1 LKWKETVLLLLA
13 MLAGQA
19 LGFFPTCECKAI
31 DSHFDSDL
39 EDSIATKI
47 KTELQKNGCNAA
59 QVIVVETATGKIKAK
74 VAMRRMLDDHI
85 VPFWDAF
92 NEENTSMLTGPA
104 YLALMESKKVT
115 PEDTIDT
122 EQGIYGEVRDHNWR
136 RGGYG
141 VISVEKGFACHSYI
155 AMQKAIEKAYGNNFE
170 VFEQRINGYLNGN
183 PNNLMNLLTFYNAV
197 ANGGRMMKIVTE
209 GSPVIINEQIA
220 SEEAIAMLRRGM
232 EKTISEGILKKAKSE
247 LVDIACNG
255 RSFAMNGRTN
265 RMELCAYFPA
275 QQPKYTVMVTVEKEG
290 LPTSASTYCGTLLKY
305 VVTRVLE

>member
-1 LKWKETVLLLLA
+1 MKKTVLLLLA

-74 VAMRRMLDDHI
+74 VTMRRMWDDHI

-92 NEENTSMLTGPA
+92 NEENTS
-104 YLALMESKKVT
+104 SKKVT

-141 VISVEKGFACHSYI
+141 VVSMERGFACHSYV
-155 AMQKAIEKAYGNNFE
+155 ALQKAIEKAYGNNIKDY
-170 VFEQRINGYLNGN
+170 EQLIDIYLNGE
-183 PNNLMNLLTFYNAV
+183 PDKLMNLLTFYNAV
-197 ANGGRMMKIVTE
+197 ANGGRMMKLITE
-209 GSPVIINEQIA
+209 GNPVIINEQIA
-220 SEEAIAMLRRGM
+220 SEKAIAMLRRGM

-255 RSFAMNGRTN
+255 RSFAMNGNTS
-265 RMELCAYFPA
+265 RMELCAFFPA
-275 QQPKYTVMVTVEKEG
+275 QQPKYTVMVIMEKEG
-290 LPTSASTYCGTLLKY
+290 LPTSVSTYCGALLKY
-305 VVTRVLE
+305 IIARVL

>member
-1 LKWKETVLLLLA
+1 MKETVLLLLA

-74 VAMRRMLDDHI
+74 VAMRRMWDDHI

-141 VISVEKGFACHSYI
+141 VVSMERGFACHSYV
-155 AMQKAIEKAYGNNFE
+155 ALQKAIEKAYGNNIKDY
-170 VFEQRINGYLNGN
+170 EQLIDIYLNGE
-183 PNNLMNLLTFYNAV
+183 PDKLLNLLTFYNAV
-197 ANGGRMMKIVTE
+197 ANGGRMMKLVTE

-220 SEEAIAMLRRGM
+220 SERAIAMLRRGM
-232 EKTISEGILKKAKSE
+232 EKTISEGILRKAKSE

-265 RMELCAYFPA
+265 RMELCAFFPA

-290 LPTSASTYCGTLLKY
+290 LPTSASTYCGMLLNNVIKWSFY
-305 VVTRVLE
+305 H

>member
-1 LKWKETVLLLLA
+1 MKKTVLLLLA

-74 VAMRRMLDDHI
+74 VAMRRMWDDHI

-141 VISVEKGFACHSYI
+141 VVSMERGFACHSYV
-155 AMQKAIEKAYGNNFE
+155 ALQKAIEKAYGNNIKDY
-170 VFEQRINGYLNGN
+170 EQLIDIYLNGE
-183 PNNLMNLLTFYNAV
+183 PDKLLNLLTFYNAV
-197 ANGGRMMKIVTE
+197 ANGGRMMKLVTE

-220 SEEAIAMLRRGM
+220 SERAIAMLRRGM
-232 EKTISEGILKKAKSE
+232 EKTISEGILRKAKSE

-265 RMELCAYFPA
+265 RMELCAFFPA

-290 LPTSASTYCGTLLKY
+290 LPTSASTYCGMLLNNVIKWSFY
-305 VVTRVLE
+305 H